1 MSWLDALGWL
11 GSALLVF
18 SVMQARV
25 LRFRVLNLLACLVLI
40 AFNAALEIWPMVAMN
55 VALAAINVYFLRRLL
70 TDRHDE
76 NAFEVLE
83 VAPDDRFLHH
93 VLEIEAASIRKY
105 QPVLIWDASS
115 PASRSFL
122 ILRGHETVGVVL
134 VTDTGDGTAQIAL
147 DYVTPRFRDFSPG
160 EFVWR
165 RSHLLQ
171 DHGFSRVVTP
181 PGMVNPYYERIGFIR
196 QGDSFVLTLPIEG
209 PR

>member
-1 MSWLDALGWL
+1 MTWLDALGWL
-11 GSALLVF
+11 GSALLIF

-40 AFNAALEIWPMVAMN
+40 VFNAALAIWPMVAMN
-55 VALAAINVYFLRRLL
+55 VALAAINVYFLHRLL

-93 VLEIEAASIRKY
+93 VLEVEAASIRKF
-105 QPVLIWDASS
+105 QPVLAWDPISD
-115 PASRSFL
+115 ASRSYL

-134 VTDTGDGTAQIAL
+134 LTDAGDGTAQVAL

-165 RSHLLQ
+165 HSHLLQ
-171 DHGFSRVVTP
+171 DHGFTRVVTP
-181 PGMVNPYYERIGFIR
+181 PGMVDPYYERIGFR
-196 QGDSFVLTLPIEG
+196 REGASYVLELA
-209 PR
+209 